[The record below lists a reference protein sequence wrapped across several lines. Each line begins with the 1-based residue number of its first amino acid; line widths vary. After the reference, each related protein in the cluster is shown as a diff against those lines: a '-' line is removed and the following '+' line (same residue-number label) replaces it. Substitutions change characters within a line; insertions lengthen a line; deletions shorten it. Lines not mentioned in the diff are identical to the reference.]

1 VLPVSVE
8 RLELSTNGLKGQLA
22 KNASYNQWL
31 TVLCQSTGWVER
43 KVSWLPWGTFF
54 KVQSTLRRPMYL
66 LTIKE
71 RDFFADCNTESDG
84 SNYFFTA
91 YISSSI

>member
-1 VLPVSVE
+1 MSVE
-8 RLELSTNGLKGQLA
+8 RLELSTNGLKGQLT
-22 KNASYNQWL
+22 KNAFGNQGL
-31 TVLCQSTGWVER
+31 TILCQSIGRVER

-66 LTIKE
+66 LTIKG
-71 RDFFADCNTESDG
+71 RDFFADCTKESDG